1 MALRFLGKDPNSKQG
16 GSPTLWYD
24 EERDSYLFQSWK
36 VTDAERLAQM
46 DIPEHETV
54 IEFPS
59 RMLQFLPG
67 VNRSGGAL
75 G

>member
-67 VNRSGGAL
+67 VKRGGGAVR
-75 G
+75 

>member
-1 MALRFLGKDPNSKQG
+1 MIAGTLDTTSSPPIKEVVMALRFLRKDPNSKQ
-16 GSPTLWYD
+16 
-24 EERDSYLFQSWK
+24 
-36 VTDAERLAQM
+36 LAQM